1 MKLIDPIDIKKQ
13 VKEGHLTFFVEKG
26 RIYCK
31 EPTCTV
37 EVGRTDAV
45 EVKQGEWIL
54 IAENSTGNLYRCSVC
69 TYVHNP
75 NKQDVFMG
83 RMVEKPKFC
92 PNCGADMRGGK
103 E

>member
-45 EVKQGEWIL
+45 EVKQGEWI
-54 IAENSTGNLYRCSVC
+54 ISSDGYYPYCKNCNYRPKDEL
-69 TYVHNP
+69 T
-75 NKQDVFMG
+75 
-83 RMVEKPKFC
+83 KFC

>member
-37 EVGRTDAV
+37 EVGKTDAIK
-45 EVKQGEWIL
+45 VKQGEWYDKGSL
-54 IAENSTGNLYRCSVC
+54 SCRCSNC
-69 TYVHNP
+69 GCKNAKETS
-75 NKQDVFMG
+75 
-83 RMVEKPKFC
+83 FC

-103 E
+103 